1 MEMQR
6 FGALLSRLSWL
17 FLVLLNFATGPACA
31 QTPTLAPNV
40 QKGVAWLGAQI
51 QNDGSLAGESNSIA
65 TTLQARQ
72 ETQLTLTALSSVPS
86 TLAAAVAA
94 NTDGNVEYGARRVWV
109 GFGSTQNAGASALL
123 AQQNADGGWG
133 LSPTYQS
140 DPLDTAFVL
149 QALAAAQSGA
159 SPAIGNALV
168 YLNQAKL
175 ADGGWGVDATSTVYV
190 TSYVLLAA
198 NAWSTQFSASSAT
211 VTGAATTWLLAQR
224 NSTTQA
230 YPTILEDAI
239 ALHALAT
246 QASASAALPALA
258 SALDAAQLA
267 DGSWAD
273 DPYLTAVALFARWYT
288 SLPPPPPT
296 TGIVNGTVIDQST
309 GQPLSGV
316 AVSLL
321 ENTGF
326 KTTTNNTGG
335 FQLNGVPAGSFTLQ
349 ASLAGYQAASLSIQ
363 TAAGQTL
370 TVGPIGLAPIPTTAN
385 LSGTIQNNSGQ
396 LLQNVIVTAGSAST
410 LTDANGN
417 YLLTGIAPG
426 TATVTASLSGYQTV
440 STSVSFSAG
449 VTYRFSPTLY
459 PSSVPPPA
467 TTLQGIVVDGSSG
480 NPISGASVVL
490 KGVTQTTDAA
500 GKFVFASVAAGAF
513 TLSVSATGYQG
524 AVVSGS
530 IVAGLND
537 LGKLSLMPA
546 PATTT
551 LQGSVLSDQ
560 GSTIAGATVAITGG
574 PSTTSDSA
582 GHYQLAGIGSTQFS
596 VQISAT
602 GYVAQS
608 FAVSVSAPGSYSQD
622 FHLVA
627 QQANAMTL
635 GPLTIAPQSAGAN
648 ADISVTST
656 LVNGGSAEFDG
667 ILLLVVRDPSNNVIG
682 SVPLTNAAGFSI
694 GAITMAAGSSM
705 GIVGHWNTGQFAP
718 GAYQFE
724 LRLVQP
730 GSVQRSN
737 PLGTLIVN
745 QLGNVSITATTHFSG
760 TVTGDPPLVQA
771 GLNQSIHI
779 TAVEKNDGNV
789 TLPGQTFTLT
799 VSDATGNV
807 AYTATATTT
816 GQGSNAIANLD
827 FGSWL
832 PVNGGNYQMSVVAAD
847 PSLGKIAG
855 TLYVGNVAQAAFTV
869 NPSSVVAGARTVHGN
884 IHVTGVNPA
893 QATVT
898 DPLAPLIKTAIQKAD
913 TFNDAAASTW
923 VQNNRCTSCHIAN
936 QALIGGELTRS
947 LATYNAYQRNTIL
960 NVVSLNQAPD
970 GGLTQGYCCSYY
982 RRLTTMNLWGLTG
995 YHNLQEFA
1003 AVIKH
1008 AADWV
1013 VGFQSSNGDWSSD
1026 YNSAWFDSDISMV
1039 TLNISSLSRADNLF
1053 KANSINTVPV
1063 YSEPALLASQP
1074 SSSRAFV
1081 TASASG
1087 NLYYTDANGG
1097 SVNLVAPDGTL
1108 ITRWSGFND
1117 PRCVVER
1124 GDGQVWLSTGGGTYK
1139 LNADGTSAQLAAG
1152 NFDSLSVG
1160 PDGTTVWGVVW
1171 GDKTIYQL
1179 DASGN
1184 AVAWLPNT
1192 ASNPFSLI
1200 ARITPDSDGSLYVT
1214 DYNAATI
1221 YHVLPDKS
1229 VKAVVPVLQGSQSPP
1244 GIIHLL
1250 KDGDHWLLSTLNGIY
1265 RFSSAWEGQRIYWG
1279 GRVDQMARLTD
1290 GRVIFAAY
1298 GQAGIRQLVPGTE
1311 AVAPSLPKYEA
1322 AISSATTW
1330 LQGQSL
1336 GSNDTLH
1343 LAQQLWGLGEAYRFY
1358 ATTDTAR
1365 AAAIQTAM
1373 NTLATQLRANQNS
1386 DGGWGRYSGY
1396 SSDALVTAQ
1405 VGIALDYTNPSA
1417 TDPAIRK
1424 AVAWLLTQQQGDG
1437 SWYSSNGI
1445 MSTHE
1450 STTTMVAIWLP
1461 TILDRLG
1468 SIDAQVTVAFPPN
1481 SQPAKYQPAPDKTTT
1496 DSSGNIVN
1504 TWLLQGVTN
1513 SGRDLDFDLTM
1524 PNLQPNEVRPAA
1536 VNAYMTFDNSFTQQ
1550 AINVPIAIP
1559 NVTVTPPVS
1568 LTVATDQPAYAA
1580 NATAQV
1586 TTTLV
1591 NVDNVQ
1597 VTGNLLVTVYDPS
1610 GALVGTVTQQ
1620 DVAIPA
1626 GGSLPVSGPFA
1637 IGTIPPLTYTVKAV
1651 LNNGGVTLAQ
1661 GQTTFD
1667 VLPNNAGA
1675 TATSTVHTDKGSYN
1689 ASDTVQILSGVQSLS
1704 SNVTLSNATL
1714 NVAVFDASGASQ
1726 FTHSY
1731 AVAQLLPSQTLSYQ
1745 VPETL
1750 TNAAPGVYT
1759 VKQDL
1764 RDAQSN
1770 LLNHVETTYTV
1781 TSSSD
1786 TGFGLVGTIAA
1797 TPKSLPVGAT
1807 LTLTAAASNH
1817 GNAALTNLPLTIT
1830 IVDPS
1835 TGTALQQFSQTSTVA
1850 TGSTVPFNT
1859 SWITQGQTGVTY
1871 QAVLT
1876 ATVGSGSSA
1885 KTLTL
1890 ATDTFQLT
1898 IHLDATVTLS
1908 VGSPSLAALVLID
1921 PSAVSG
1927 PMPARVTA
1935 ALTALNYAT
1944 TIVSTAQD
1952 FAGGVRS
1959 GAYQAYLLL
1968 GTQTQ
1973 PDATTQRLL
1982 LEAVHRGEGLLSANG
1997 ASTLPPSL
2005 AQALGL
2011 AASTTL
2017 PVINAQSIDIASTAP
2032 GGAAHVTLSPSLASR
2047 IVVPTTAQTQAT
2059 LTGRLPS
2066 VPDQG
2071 TLSSEVAAQGRVDLG
2086 YYGSDAGTN
2095 GTHLA
2100 LTSMGRLLNPDG
2112 TAAYTVWRIRNS
2124 GTAAASLTLAAT
2136 DGTYRLAFTS
2146 PSQTD
2151 TYLASPD
2158 VAGTAAHQLVQ
2169 GSQTIDTQT
2178 ALTTTFGDTTPVEVG
2193 DNPGAIALW
2202 ANRIGSTGV
2211 FAWSGAQHTLH
2222 GAIHSNSDLTLSGAQ
2237 NLLDG
2242 PVHYVT
2248 AFSNSGSQNTFTFP
2262 PRQVATQP
2270 LPTLTNLND
2279 YAPGGKVQQQAG
2291 ANYYD
2296 ETSECASKKTW
2307 SRHPND
2313 MPLATGV
2320 YWIPCDVHLTGKGA
2334 GGTVTLVSTGE
2345 IAIDGSSGSF
2355 QPYYQGLQLATTAS
2369 EASAIQLAGSG
2380 SQFGGWIYAP
2390 QGAVQISGSSMGFQC
2405 SIIADQIRLAGAKTQ
2420 IDARQCAYAT
2430 VQKQAPAVLWN
2441 GYGTGWAGYSA
2452 FDWQGA
2458 IGAYEATPGALTQLF
2473 DGTLAKIA
2481 PTSLAL
2487 RSGSIVPLRLS
2498 VQNNGDAFTGQLGM
2512 AASDDSM
2519 FTPASWALS
2528 FSGKTVFTTTGT
2540 VRLGSGSGT
2549 VITATARAATPIV
2562 VDALSRA
2569 TATVAHAPGD
2579 TLAGLIAAVQGISNP
2594 DTPLANALTAL
2605 QAAQT
2610 SAAGGDSEGTLGHL
2624 LDAAAD
2630 CAASANAQAD
2640 ALRTRIDW
2648 VIWAGTH

>member
-1 MEMQR
+1 MDRWLHVALRSAVVFFALMILTSTFAGAAALTPAQQNGVNWLAAQVGFDGSIANESAAMATPLQVR
-6 FGALLSRLSWL
+6 EESAVSLALLAHAPGAL
-17 FLVLLNFATGPACA
+17 VA
-31 QTPTLAPNV
+31 
-40 QKGVAWLGAQI
+40 GVR
-51 QNDGSLAGESNSIA
+51 S
-65 TTLQARQ
+65 
-72 ETQLTLTALSSVPS
+72 
-86 TLAAAVAA
+86 
-94 NTDGNVEYGARRVWV
+94 NTDGNVEYTARRVI
-109 GFGSTQNAGASALL
+109 NAANLKQTDDPDVASLL
-123 AQQNADGGWG
+123 VAQNADGGWG

-140 DPLDTAFVL
+140 DPLDTALAL
-149 QALAAAQSGA
+149 QALHATNAPASVVTNGFAYLSQAELADGGWGATASSIYATANVLLAADAWSSQTANAAGIASSATAWLTNARGMSTDYGDTFDNAWALLALAAQSGA
-159 SPAIGNALV
+159 SAQLSLLNTAL
-168 YLNQAKL
+168 
-175 ADGGWGVDATSTVYV
+175 TS
-190 TSYVLLAA
+190 
-198 NAWSTQFSASSAT
+198 
-211 VTGAATTWLLAQR
+211 
-224 NSTTQA
+224 
-230 YPTILEDAI
+230 
-239 ALHALAT
+239 
-246 QASASAALPALA
+246 
-258 SALDAAQLA
+258 AQLA

-273 DPYLTAVALFARWYT
+273 DPYLTAVALRALWIASQPSPGQILVQGR
-288 SLPPPPPT
+288 
-296 TGIVNGTVIDQST
+296 VID
-309 GQPLSGV
+309 
-316 AVSLL
+316 
-321 ENTGF
+321 
-326 KTTTNNTGG
+326 
-335 FQLNGVPAGSFTLQ
+335 
-349 ASLAGYQAASLSIQ
+349 
-363 TAAGQTL
+363 GQTGEAL
-370 TVGPIGLAPIPTTAN
+370 
-385 LSGTIQNNSGQ
+385 
-396 LLQNVIVTAGSAST
+396 
-410 LTDANGN
+410 
-417 YLLTGIAPG
+417 
-426 TATVTASLSGYQTV
+426 
-440 STSVSFSAG
+440 
-449 VTYRFSPTLY
+449 
-459 PSSVPPPA
+459 
-467 TTLQGIVVDGSSG
+467 
-480 NPISGASVVL
+480 SGASVVL
-490 KGVTQTTDAA
+490 AGAQTYSLQTDAN
-500 GKFVFASVAAGAF
+500 GQFVFANPAAGGY
-513 TLSVSATGYQG
+513 TLSVALTGFGTVTGSITTVAGQTLNLGTISLLPVSTGATNGTVKGIVSSAATG
-524 AVVSGS
+524 
-530 IVAGLND
+530 
-537 LGKLSLMPA
+537 A
-546 PATTT
+546 P
-551 LQGSVLSDQ
+551 
-560 GSTIAGATVAITGG
+560 IAGATVTLNALSATTGSDGSYEIANVPAGQITVSAAASGYQTVTATGSLPAGG
-574 PSTTSDSA
+574 ILLFSPQLTGSGGGISTTAVLS
-582 GHYQLAGIGSTQFS
+582 GIVTN
-596 VQISAT
+596 
-602 GYVAQS
+602 
-608 FAVSVSAPGSYSQD
+608 
-622 FHLVA
+622 
-627 QQANAMTL
+627 ANTHQ
-635 GPLTIAPQSAGAN
+635 PIAGAT
-648 ADISVTST
+648 ISVTGAALASAQT
-656 LVNGGSAEFDG
+656 AADGSYQITG
-667 ILLLVVRDPSNNVIG
+667 L
-682 SVPLTNAAGFSI
+682 AAG
-694 GAITMAAGSSM
+694 A
-705 GIVGHWNTGQFAP
+705 
-718 GAYQFE
+718 
-724 LRLVQP
+724 VQ
-730 GSVQRSN
+730 
-737 PLGTLIVN
+737 
-745 QLGNVSITATTHFSG
+745 ITAS
-760 TVTGDPPLVQA
+760 A
-771 GLNQSIHI
+771 
-779 TAVEKNDGNV
+779 
-789 TLPGQTFTLT
+789 
-799 VSDATGNV
+799 
-807 AYTATATTT
+807 
-816 GQGSNAIANLD
+816 ANYD
-827 FGSWL
+827 
-832 PVNGGNYQMSVVAAD
+832 SVVAATQFQ
-847 PSLGKIAG
+847 SG
-855 TLYVGNVAQAAFTV
+855 
-869 NPSSVVAGARTVHGN
+869 
-884 IHVTGVNPA
+884 
-893 QATVT
+893 ATVT
-898 DPLAPLIKTAIQKAD
+898 FSPALYPSGTSPTGANTSGISGTVVD
-913 TFNDAAASTW
+913 AST
-923 VQNNRCTSCHIAN
+923 NLALAN
-936 QALIGGELTRS
+936 VSIV
-947 LATYNAYQRNTIL
+947 ATT
-960 NVVSLNQAPD
+960 
-970 GGLTQGYCCSYY
+970 
-982 RRLTTMNLWGLTG
+982 
-995 YHNLQEFA
+995 
-1003 AVIKH
+1003 
-1008 AADWV
+1008 
-1013 VGFQSSNGDWSSD
+1013 
-1026 YNSAWFDSDISMV
+1026 
-1039 TLNISSLSRADNLF
+1039 
-1053 KANSINTVPV
+1053 
-1063 YSEPALLASQP
+1063 
-1074 SSSRAFV
+1074 
-1081 TASASG
+1081 
-1087 NLYYTDANGG
+1087 
-1097 SVNLVAPDGTL
+1097 
-1108 ITRWSGFND
+1108 
-1117 PRCVVER
+1117 
-1124 GDGQVWLSTGGGTYK
+1124 
-1139 LNADGTSAQLAAG
+1139 
-1152 NFDSLSVG
+1152 
-1160 PDGTTVWGVVW
+1160 PDGTTKTLATDAKGRFAVTGLTQAQVALNFTLTGYVPAQFTAWTVPLQTTDIGQVRLRATTANTLLPDLSAVGVDARSNTSRDPQTFQLSGTVQATISNIGTAPVSGAFNVLAFYDVDHNGKFDAGTDLVLGTARVTQSAAVGQSLSVSLAVSGTMPFRDAPVSVFVDSDNEIIELNEANNVVSSAASCGLTPHPSSAFTPRLKWAWSGSPVLPQYNQVMMAPAVARTHDTNGDGKIDQNDIPDVIFVAYGGNGADFGDGILRIISGKDGSDVAAVTDPNYRLTSYANIAVGDINGDGNVEIVGPKMGGGLVAFAHDGTPLWTLSYPVYGGWDFGAPAIVDLNGDGHPVIIAGGRVISGTGTLLWQASNGYIGGSHFAGSGGIAVDLNNDGHMAVLFGASAFSPTGQLLWQNSTVGDGIDAIGRFNPADPYPEIVVVGRAQVSLLDHTGKLIWGPVALPGGGIGGAPIVADLD
-1171 GDKTIYQL
+1171 GDGIPEIGVAGRSNYAVFGRDGSVRWTSTTHDYSSACTSSTVFDFFNDGRKEIAYSDEQYLRIYDGASGDILWQIQNSTGTAYEL
-1179 DASGN
+1179 PVLADVDASGQASLLVVSNFYYGQYPGATNGIRAFTDQNNNWPGTRQIWNQLSYHISNVNDDGSIPQHETPSWSTHNTYRLNTKTN
-1184 AVAWLPNT
+1184 AFGLADLTAGRLQVVDNGAGQPLTLAARIGNAGMIASSATSVAFYYGDPGRGGALIGSVSLAPLAPSTYQDVQLTGVAPFSGSNDIYVVVDPANAIRECDKTNNVDSIAYTAGNLLATLSVATDAAVYGPNSPVQLTGNATNKGSFAVNLSVDLRIEDAAGNLVTGFGRQTLGAVNAGAAASSVQAWNT
-1192 ASNPFSLI
+1192 AVTAAGPYVLHGLLYRS
-1200 ARITPDSDGSLYVT
+1200 DDGSL
-1214 DYNAATI
+1214 
-1221 YHVLPDKS
+1221 
-1229 VKAVVPVLQGSQSPP
+1229 
-1244 GIIHLL
+1244 
-1250 KDGDHWLLSTLNGIY
+1250 
-1265 RFSSAWEGQRIYWG
+1265 
-1279 GRVDQMARLTD
+1279 
-1290 GRVIFAAY
+1290 
-1298 GQAGIRQLVPGTE
+1298 
-1311 AVAPSLPKYEA
+1311 
-1322 AISSATTW
+1322 
-1330 LQGQSL
+1330 
-1336 GSNDTLH
+1336 
-1343 LAQQLWGLGEAYRFY
+1343 LAE
-1358 ATTDTAR
+1358 AR
-1365 AAAIQTAM
+1365 ASFSITS
-1373 NTLATQLRANQNS
+1373 NS
-1386 DGGWGRYSGY
+1386 
-1396 SSDALVTAQ
+1396 
-1405 VGIALDYTNPSA
+1405 
-1417 TDPAIRK
+1417 
-1424 AVAWLLTQQQGDG
+1424 
-1437 SWYSSNGI
+1437 
-1445 MSTHE
+1445 
-1450 STTTMVAIWLP
+1450 
-1461 TILDRLG
+1461 
-1468 SIDAQVTVAFPPN
+1468 
-1481 SQPAKYQPAPDKTTT
+1481 
-1496 DSSGNIVN
+1496 
-1504 TWLLQGVTN
+1504 
-1513 SGRDLDFDLTM
+1513 
-1524 PNLQPNEVRPAA
+1524 
-1536 VNAYMTFDNSFTQQ
+1536 
-1550 AINVPIAIP
+1550 
-1559 NVTVTPPVS
+1559 
-1568 LTVATDQPAYAA
+1568 
-1580 NATAQV
+1580 
-1586 TTTLV
+1586 
-1591 NVDNVQ
+1591 
-1597 VTGNLLVTVYDPS
+1597 
-1610 GALVGTVTQQ
+1610 
-1620 DVAIPA
+1620 
-1626 GGSLPVSGPFA
+1626 
-1637 IGTIPPLTYTVKAV
+1637 PL
-1651 LNNGGVTLAQ
+1651 
-1661 GQTTFD
+1661 
-1667 VLPNNAGA
+1667 
-1675 TATSTVHTDKGSYN
+1675 ATSTVHTDKGSYN